1 MARAGRVVSGA
12 RLAMLL
18 VGIAVSIESLTVA
31 RRSPEFSFASTSG
44 LAATLE
50 LAAGG
55 ALLLAGTRAMGSVA
69 RRRFGIMLTAAGVAW
84 LLVEWNNPGDRSALV
99 FTIGLVLGTVCPVL
113 VSHAVLRYP
122 DRRLVGVDS
131 IALGVGYLGTV
142 VLGGLVP
149 ALFFDPA
156 RTGCSEC
163 PTNVIVVRDAPAVVE
178 RVARVAVYAG
188 VVWAAALIGVLGLG
202 LVRSS
207 TARRRV
213 AAPVVVPAIAYVGVV
228 GADYLHST
236 RRGFLGNDAVDTGLW
251 VAQGGLLVVL
261 ALGTGWAFVRLR
273 LTRTAVARLVV
284 VAAAAPRA
292 GGLERAL
299 GEALGDASMRVFYPL
314 ADGRVTDHSGGA
326 VEPDPRQSVTCL
338 TRGETTVALLAH
350 RAELLDA
357 DGIADQITETARL
370 ALDNERLQAQR
381 QAHLADLRASRARI
395 VAAADGERR
404 RLERDLHD
412 GAQQKVVALSL
423 ALRLAQLRLPEAVA
437 PTMASRLEEALAEVS
452 AALAELRGVA
462 RGLYPRELADEGLA
476 AGLETFAESSPI
488 PINVTVHSG
497 RRHAQPIEAAAY
509 FAVAHCIGCA
519 AGDRASVQVTCD
531 DDRLLIQIEVN
542 RLHGGLLDLE
552 DRVGA
557 LAGTVTA
564 ELTDGARSRIRVE
577 LPCVL

>member
-1 MARAGRVVSGA
+1 MARAGRVMGGA
-12 RLAMLL
+12 RLAILV
-18 VGIAVSIESLTVA
+18 VGIAVSVESVTVA

-55 ALLLAGTRAMGSVA
+55 ALLLAGALAMGSVA
-69 RRRFGIMLTAAGVAW
+69 RRRFGILLAIAGGAW
-84 LLVEWNNPGDRSALV
+84 LLVEWNNPGDRSALA
-99 FTIGLVLGTVCPVL
+99 FTAGLVLGTVCPVL

-122 DRRLVGVDS
+122 DRRLVRVDS
-131 IALGVGYLGTV
+131 IALGAGYAGTV

-149 ALFFDPA
+149 ALFYDPA
-156 RTGCSEC
+156 RAGCSEC
-163 PTNVIVVRDAPAVVE
+163 PANLIVVRSAPAAVE
-178 RVARVAVYAG
+178 RVSGSAVYGG

-213 AAPVVVPAIAYVGVV
+213 TAPVVVPAIAYLGVV

-236 RRGFLGNDAVDTGLW
+236 GRGFLSNDAADRQW
-251 VAQGGLLVVL
+251 WIAQGALLVVL

-273 LTRTAVARLVV
+273 LTRTALARLVV
-284 VAAAAPRA
+284 QAAEVPRA

-299 GEALGDASMRVFYPL
+299 GDALGDASMRVLYPL
-314 ADGRVTDHSGGA
+314 ADGRVTDHSGAA
-326 VEPDPRQSVTCL
+326 VELDPGQSLTRL
-338 TRGETTVALLAH
+338 TRGEATVALLAH
-350 RAELLDA
+350 RTELLDA
-357 DGIADQITETARL
+357 DGIADQITATARL
-370 ALDNERLQAQR
+370 ALDNERLRAQR
-381 QAHLADLRASRARI
+381 QAHLGDLRASRARI
-395 VAAADGERR
+395 VAAADEERR

-423 ALRLAQLRLPEAVA
+423 ALRLAQLRLPEAVD
-437 PTMASRLEEALAEVS
+437 PVVASRLEEAQAEVS
-452 AALAELRGVA
+452 VALAELRGVA

-488 PINVTVHSG
+488 PISVTVHVTQ
-497 RRHAQPIEAAAY
+497 RYAQPIEAAAY
-509 FAVAHCIGCA
+509 FAVAHCIGRT

-531 DDRLLIQIEVN
+531 DGRLLIQIEASPFRSGMV
-542 RLHGGLLDLE
+542 HLE

-557 LAGTVTA
+557 LGGIVTA
-564 ELTDGARSRIRVE
+564 EPLNDARARIRVE
-577 LPCVL
+577 LPCAL